1 MTTTNTEHLSAMLD
15 SLLDTYPLADV
26 FAALGAVSEARR
38 DRGDDEGWDEL
49 AAHIDALVDLAEDA
63 GL

>member
-1 MTTTNTEHLSAMLD
+1 MTTNTEHLAATLD
-15 SLLDTYPLADV
+15 SLLDTYPLVDL
-26 FAALGAVSEARR
+26 FAALGAVSEARGAR
-38 DRGDDEGWDEL
+38 DDDAGWDEL